1 MTKKKCLSK
10 INPVFLDG
18 IAHRGLH
25 NDKFTENGM
34 KAFQNAID
42 HGVAFEYDIHLTKD
56 NELVVCHDEDLKRTT
71 GKEGIIEDL
80 TLKEIKEGYRLLDGG
95 EIPTLQEV
103 FDLNQEKV
111 PMVIELKV
119 FRKNYK
125 PLAARFKDYLPQIKD
140 KKNVLI
146 ISFDPRSLWPL
157 KGLGFIRSLL
167 VAKSDEYTWPFRH
180 TVESVDLDMKLFEDN
195 ILNLM
200 RLAEEYILQ
209 HIRWKVE
216 IVSWERD
223 EIPEVPVAVV
233 REILANSFAH
243 AIYDGRTTH
252 EICIHPGKITFYSP
266 GEYASKH
273 KPEEYIKKDLE
284 SEIRNPVISKI

>member
-180 TVESVDLDMKLFEDN
+180 TVESVDLDMKLFEEKRVQRYVKRHFTNAWTIENEDHLVN
-195 ILNLM
+195 MLPYVDTVTYQYL
-200 RLAEEYILQ
+200 E
-209 HIRWKVE
+209 
-216 IVSWERD
+216 
-223 EIPEVPVAVV
+223 PEVV
-233 REILANSFAH
+233 
-243 AIYDGRTTH
+243 
-252 EICIHPGKITFYSP
+252 
-266 GEYASKH
+266 
-273 KPEEYIKKDLE
+273 KKALQ
-284 SEIRNPVISKI
+284 NK